1 MLYIRISESCKE
13 WSAIYIVALIAAV
26 VTLVMVLVLCCLWL
40 LGGATL
46 QFFLSVLG
54 QIKLITKRLCVFL
67 NLGDPVTQYKRNG
80 VYIYIRLDMS

>member
-13 WSAIYIVALIAAV
+13 WSAIYIVAAIAAV
-26 VTLVMVLVLCCLWL
+26 VTWVMVLVLCCLWL

-67 NLGDPVTQYKRNG
+67 NLGDPVQKKWR
-80 VYIYIRLDMS
+80 IYLYSS